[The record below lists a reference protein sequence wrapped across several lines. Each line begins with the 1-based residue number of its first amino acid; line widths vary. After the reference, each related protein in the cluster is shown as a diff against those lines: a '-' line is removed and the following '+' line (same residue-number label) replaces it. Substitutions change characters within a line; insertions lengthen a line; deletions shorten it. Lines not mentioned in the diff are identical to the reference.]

1 MFSILNKVMR
11 KLNITFA
18 IVILSIILCS
28 CNLFFD
34 KEEVRKKV
42 LSQEP
47 SFAKILEEKEK
58 IDQKMGELKK
68 SLSDKKNAYKAE
80 VSALKDKFSQEKRK
94 IDLEIQNLQN
104 QLNNYM
110 ENIKVQI
117 GDLSRR
123 LRTRKRMLKNVN
135 STIKEANRLLNGD
148 SDIKLSDEEKRRWQ
162 RRLSDLKLQ
171 RKELK
176 ESIKSLEKEL
186 DLEKTKLRLLQI

>member
-1 MFSILNKVMR
+1 MFQNKVM
-11 KLNITFA
+11 KNLNIAFII
-18 IVILSIILCS
+18 IVSSIALCS
-28 CNLFFD
+28 CGLFFD
-34 KEEVRKKV
+34 KEEARKKI

-80 VSALKDKFSQEKRK
+80 VNALKDKFNQEKRK

-123 LRTRKRMLKNVN
+123 LRTRKRILKNVN

-176 ESIKSLEKEL
+176 EGIKSLEKEL